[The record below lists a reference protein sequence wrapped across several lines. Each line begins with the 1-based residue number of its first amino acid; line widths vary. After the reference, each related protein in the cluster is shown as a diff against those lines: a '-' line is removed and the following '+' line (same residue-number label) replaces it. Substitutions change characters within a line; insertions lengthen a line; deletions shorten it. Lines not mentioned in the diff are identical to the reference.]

1 MAAAFV
7 IGWRLL
13 GTRTPGPEA
22 DALGALGGP
31 TELHPHVGIQRRRV
45 IEERALVAE

>member
-13 GTRTPGPEA
+13 GTKTPVWGA
-22 DALGALGGP
+22 SIRLGQAARL
-31 TELHPHVGIQRRRV
+31 
-45 IEERALVAE
+45 